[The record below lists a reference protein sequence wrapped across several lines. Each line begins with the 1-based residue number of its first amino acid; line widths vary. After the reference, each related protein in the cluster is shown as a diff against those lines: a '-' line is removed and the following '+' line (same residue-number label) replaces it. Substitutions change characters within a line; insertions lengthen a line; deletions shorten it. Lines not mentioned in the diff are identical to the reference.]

1 MGHRVSIVVS
11 FVSLEYLS
19 LYACSFIVLI
29 AKLDPCLC
37 RVLFEMAR
45 RNLRNNRNLAM
56 SEIGDAVDSIR
67 EMAAAVQQL
76 VGSSRTT
83 PEVHGQGESRELVA
97 AREFKRQNPPSYG
110 GESNPLV
117 AKS

>member
-19 LYACSFIVLI
+19 LYACSLIVLI

-37 RVLFEMAR
+37 RVLFEMAGR
-45 RNLRNNRNLAM
+45 IFRNSRNSATTEL
-56 SEIGDAVDSIR
+56 GDAVDSIR

-83 PEVHGQGESRELVA
+83 PEVHG
-97 AREFKRQNPPSYG
+97 
-110 GESNPLV
+110 
-117 AKS
+117 

>member
-1 MGHRVSIVVS
+1 
-11 FVSLEYLS
+11 
-19 LYACSFIVLI
+19 
-29 AKLDPCLC
+29 
-37 RVLFEMAR
+37 MAG
-45 RNLRNNRNLAM
+45 RNLRNSRTQATTEL
-56 SEIGDAVDSIR
+56 GDAVDSMR

-110 GESNPLV
+110 GEPDPLV
-117 AKS
+117 AESWIEQIERILDTLGINDGRMRVNLAVY